1 MSPAVRLSA
10 ANSLPDLLHFPFPSP
25 HGLQAQPGRPPGQT
39 LSLSRTFNSE
49 AGLQGFRSLHCC
61 PSRLLQP
68 SQPKEMAGVLKASAF
83 KMGHSSPEM
92 FPNSAESLPG
102 DSVTVTAALGTHNRL
117 GSEQCQG
124 EKTSACRLPMGCRPP
139 GIPLTPRP
147 TWGSQRREG
156 CTLRLEAS
164 CGHQQGQ
171 RRLDAQLNFPSL
183 TALGADV

>member
-10 ANSLPDLLHFPFPSP
+10 ANSLPEISSTSHSQAP
-25 HGLQAQPGRPPGQT
+25 HGLRAQPGRPPGQT

-68 SQPKEMAGVLKASAF
+68 SQPKEMAEVLKASAF

-102 DSVTVTAALGTHNRL
+102 DSVTAALGTYNGL
-117 GSEQCQG
+117 GSGQCRG

-164 CGHQQGQ
+164 CGHQQGR

-183 TALGADV
+183 TALRADV